1 MGLYE
6 DSGAPQEM
14 YWQYG
19 SSEGAYDPGC
29 DPSPTMPQLHD
40 HAHAHDQASAHE
52 QAPLTPSSSSSSSN
66 SSAGS
71 SSSGG
76 PASFVSPCSD
86 RGNNYVSPGSDAGST
101 GIGSPGTG
109 LSSGGGI
116 SSISS
121 SGEGSNET
129 SFCAGCSERIV
140 DRFYLLAVERKW
152 HAGCLR
158 CVACHTSLDAAV
170 TCFARDGHIFC
181 RDDYHRLFSMR
192 RCADFPG
199 QSSSELVMRARSRV
213 ITSSAHLAHCSVQ
226 LTKGD
231 HFGMNGPLIYCRDH
245 YQTSSSKAVLLLADV
260 HLTGGR
266 LHHAHG
272 DASGGFAGRPPPH
285 GPHGPHGVHPHL
297 PPEVMQ
303 GFPPPDHGGKIPF
316 FNGVGAH
323 HKGRPRKRKP
333 KDEPMDTNMKMAILV
348 SDIRCENCSPGFL
361 RVSTC
366 TCAMQEIENRTPRPR
381 RTKQR
386 TCPWSVRVK
395 REVSRLSQRPSSRE
409 RGKGASRTPGEQ
421 RERDAAPDPAGLVV
435 IDRETSIHKS
445 HPHLA
450 NFCTEPRMIKEVNLV
465 EAITIERIVKSIGPM
480 GTPCQSVRTKRI
492 RTSFKH
498 HQLRTMKA
506 YFALNHNPDAK
517 DLKQLSQKTGLSKR
531 VLQVWFQNARAKWRR
546 NMISKDP
553 KALAGGG
560 GGEGGLG
567 EGPAGEGSVG
577 DYPDTPTVP
586 PSAMSPDEGNSSQV
600 SYQQMF

>member
-1 MGLYE
+1 MQRDGGYLVRRRL
-6 DSGAPQEM
+6 STGPLRVPTTPAVTHRPPCLSSTTTPTPTTRPAPT
-14 YWQYG
+14 
-19 SSEGAYDPGC
+19 SKHRSRLRPPPPRPTPRPDPRLRVA
-29 DPSPTMPQLHD
+29 QR
-40 HAHAHDQASAHE
+40 
-52 QAPLTPSSSSSSSN
+52 PSS
-66 SSAGS
+66 A
-71 SSSGG
+71 
-76 PASFVSPCSD
+76 PAATAATTTSRRDRTRDPRVSDPQ
-86 RGNNYVSPGSDAGST
+86 GQ
-101 GIGSPGTG
+101 G

-181 RDDYHRLFSMR
+181 REDYHRLFSMR
-192 RCADFPG
+192 RCARCS
-199 QSSSELVMRARSRV
+199 QVISSSELVMRAREFV
-213 ITSSAHLAHCSVQ
+213 YHVQCFTCAHCSIQ

-245 YQTSSSKAVLLLADV
+245 YQMSTSLE
-260 HLTGGR
+260 GGYITPMGMPPGA
-266 LHHAHG
+266 LP
-272 DASGGFAGRPPPH
+272 GGPLPH

-333 KDEPMDTNMKMAILV
+333 KDEPMDTNMNI
-348 SDIRCENCSPGFL
+348 PG
-361 RVSTC
+361 
-366 TCAMQEIENRTPRPR
+366 
-381 RTKQR
+381 
-386 TCPWSVRVK
+386 
-395 REVSRLSQRPSSRE
+395 
-409 RGKGASRTPGEQ
+409 GY
-421 RERDAAPDPAGLVV
+421 DPEGVY
-435 IDRETSIHKS
+435 
-445 HPHLA
+445 
-450 NFCTEPRMIKEVNLV
+450 
-465 EAITIERIVKSIGPM
+465 GPM

>member
-181 RDDYHRLFSMR
+181 REDYHRLFSMR
-192 RCADFPG
+192 RCARCS
-199 QSSSELVMRARSRV
+199 QVISSSELVMRAREFV
-213 ITSSAHLAHCSVQ
+213 YHVQCFTCAHCSIQ

-245 YQTSSSKAVLLLADV
+245 YQMSSSLE
-260 HLTGGR
+260 GGYITPMGMPPGS
-266 LHHAHG
+266 LP
-272 DASGGFAGRPPPH
+272 GGPLPH

-333 KDEPMDTNMKMAILV
+333 KDEPMDTNMNI
-348 SDIRCENCSPGFL
+348 PG
-361 RVSTC
+361 
-366 TCAMQEIENRTPRPR
+366 
-381 RTKQR
+381 
-386 TCPWSVRVK
+386 
-395 REVSRLSQRPSSRE
+395 
-409 RGKGASRTPGEQ
+409 GY
-421 RERDAAPDPAGLVV
+421 DPEGVY
-435 IDRETSIHKS
+435 
-445 HPHLA
+445 
-450 NFCTEPRMIKEVNLV
+450 
-465 EAITIERIVKSIGPM
+465 GPM

-560 GGEGGLG
+560 GEGGLG